1 MIVGVQ
7 DIYVY
12 VQDMDRA
19 IRFYRDLLGL
29 TLTYNDGHWAALD
42 VAGVRVGLHAT
53 DGKPV
58 PPVPRDA
65 GGARAGATLTL
76 KSTGIDEDVDRLR
89 EAGVR
94 FLGPIHRAD
103 WGAVVA
109 FEDPDGNV
117 LKLMQPPTTALR
129 G

>member
-7 DIYVY
+7 DVY
-12 VQDMDRA
+12 VNVADMERA

-29 TLTYNDGHWAALD
+29 PVTSSDDHWTALD
-42 VAGVRVGLHAT
+42 VGGVRFGLHAT
-53 DGKPV
+53 GGTPV
-58 PPVPRDA
+58 PRVPRDA

-76 KSTGIDEDVDRLR
+76 RSTNLDEDVPRLR
-89 EAGVR
+89 SVGVR
-94 FLGPIHRAD
+94 FVGDITRAE

-117 LKLMQPPTTALR
+117 LKLMQPP